1 MESGLVAAIIILAV
15 LTVLLIIMI
24 CLKFFRRRTTVGML
38 EEKVRSLQGKDVNT
52 EYELELRQMGK
63 ELEGSIAT
71 NKEKIEELK
80 K

>member
-1 MESGLVAAIIILAV
+1 MESGLVAMIIILAV
-15 LTVLLIIMI
+15 LAVLLIIMI
-24 CLKFFRRRTTVGML
+24 YLKFFRRRTTVGML

-63 ELEGSIAT
+63 ELEESIAT
-71 NKEKIEELK
+71 NKGKIKEIK